1 MVSTSRQD
9 VTPKKATTKQHAKH
23 ANHHIY
29 HPSNITR
36 SLVFADPL
44 NTAPS
49 ATQVDAWLRH
59 HGKKRRQRKQQRNNM
74 QNSIETQHWRHGNH
88 HIYHPSDITRSLVFA
103 DSFHHN
109 PFIFSK
115 SPNAALSSAFC
126 ETPRLFHG
134 KIKLRFLSKANK
146 AQ

>member
-1 MVSTSRQD
+1 MEAITFITLQTSRVPWCLLIRVTNIPFLEITKHSAFVYASRCMASTSRQE
-9 VTPKKATTKQHAKH
+9 VTPK
-23 ANHHIY
+23 
-29 HPSNITR
+29 
-36 SLVFADPL
+36 
-44 NTAPS
+44 
-49 ATQVDAWLRH
+49 
-59 HGKKRRQRKQQRNNM
+59 KQQRNNM
-74 QNSIETQHWRHGNH
+74 QNSIATQHLRHGNH

-115 SPNAALSSAFC
+115 SPNAARSSAFC
-126 ETPRLFHG
+126 ERPRLFHG